1 MNELYKRYYI
11 DIYEHNFELVVC
23 DEIGPSRNSKKR
35 KKILDHYDVR
45 NAQGLSTL
53 KDRNLFIFLRS
64 DSIEHNLI
72 AHEVA
77 HVVHYLFANIG
88 QKIDPMNNEE
98 FAYMAGYLT
107 NLIYKQL
114 KKWKIRVK

>member
-1 MNELYKRYYI
+1 MKERFSRHYI
-11 DIYEHNFELVVC
+11 DIYEHWFELVVC
-23 DEIGPSRNSKKR
+23 DDISAARNSKR
-35 KKILDHYDVR
+35 RTKILDPYEVR

-53 KDRNLFIFLRS
+53 KDRSLFIFLRN

-72 AHEVA
+72 AHEIT
-77 HVVHYLFANIG
+77 HIIHYLFANVG

-98 FAYMAGYLT
+98 LAYLAGYLT
-107 NLIYKQL
+107 NLVYSDL